1 MVFFSAMKQICVGFS
16 VLSLYETSGLIGT
29 GTERGKVKPGYG
41 TYILN
46 SL

>member
-1 MVFFSAMKQICVGFS
+1 MVNNLTQPQHDQ
-16 VLSLYETSGLIGT
+16 LLWLYETSGLIGT